1 MQLAPP
7 RGLRR
12 ALRRNAAVGPGRG
25 QVAHEP
31 RAAVDAVFLTW
42 NSREQ
47 ALECVRH
54 TLATELVASLV
65 VVDNASSDGTADA
78 VRAAHPDITVI
89 ALEQGV
95 GLAEALN
102 MGAKLGDAP
111 FVLYLNDDVF
121 AEPGAIATLL
131 EALEARADAVA
142 AGGRLVEA
150 DLSTQDQY
158 RPRPFPS
165 PATVVARLFGFE
177 RLWPRNPWT
186 GTHLR
191 DKLDDHTT
199 VEVDQ
204 PAGACL
210 LVRRPVVEAHRRLGR
225 ALLVLVRG
233 RRLLAAPRRA
243 RRLAVRAQRAV
254 SPRRRR
260 DRPPAEG
267 PGRPRALLLR
277 RPAVRPH
284 ALLARRPRVR
294 RAGDARDRAR
304 PRRDHRAARP
314 RKARGSTSAP
324 RAARCGSRPGAAIKR
339 F

>member
-1 MQLAPP
+1 MSDEAKPAPGVSP
-7 RGLRR
+7 QTKSK
-12 ALRRNAAVGPGRG
+12 P
-25 QVAHEP
+25 
-31 RAAVDAVFLTW
+31 VDAVFLTW

-54 TLATELVASLV
+54 TRDPDLVESIV
-65 VVDNASSDGTADA
+65 VVDNASTDGTADA
-78 VRAAHPDITVI
+78 VRAENPDVTVI

-102 MGAKLGDAP
+102 MGAKLGSAP
-111 FVLYLNDDVF
+111 YVLYLNDDVF
-121 AEPGAIATLL
+121 AEPGAIGTLL
-131 EALEARADAVA
+131 ETLESHPEAVA
-142 AGGRLVEA
+142 AGGRLAEP

-165 PATVVARLFGFE
+165 PLTVVARLFGFE

-210 LVRRPVVEAHRRLGR
+210 LVRRPVVDATGGWDERYWFWYEDVDFSRRLAQHGVSLYVPTAPFRHVGGATARRLKAPAGHARYFYGVLQYSRTHYTPAGKALIAAAMLAISLGR
-225 ALLVLVRG
+225 AALQAPKDRAGAKIYLGAARGALALVRG
-233 RRLLAAPRRA
+233 R
-243 RRLAVRAQRAV
+243 
-254 SPRRRR
+254 
-260 DRPPAEG
+260 E
-267 PGRPRALLLR
+267 
-277 RPAVRPH
+277 
-284 ALLARRPRVR
+284 
-294 RAGDARDRAR
+294 
-304 PRRDHRAARP
+304 
-314 RKARGSTSAP
+314 
-324 RAARCGSRPGAAIKR
+324 IKR